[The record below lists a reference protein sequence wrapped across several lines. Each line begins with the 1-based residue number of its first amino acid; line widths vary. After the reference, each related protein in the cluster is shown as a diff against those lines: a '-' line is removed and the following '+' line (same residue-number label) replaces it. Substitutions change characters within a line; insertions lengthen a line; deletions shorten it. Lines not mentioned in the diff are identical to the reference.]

1 LNLVISWLLKQNLR
15 GESSPLYF
23 LIIGVSKMVLY
34 YMGKLYKMKR
44 GILEENG
51 ETMKVTILA
60 ILAENT
66 DETKLIFSGNTIM
79 DFLQDPELWED
90 LQVEQV
96 TCFHP

>member
-1 LNLVISWLLKQNLR
+1 
-15 GESSPLYF
+15 
-23 LIIGVSKMVLY
+23 MVLY

-44 GILEENG
+44 GILEEFG
-51 ETMKVTILA
+51 DTMKVT

-90 LQVEQV
+90 LRVEQV